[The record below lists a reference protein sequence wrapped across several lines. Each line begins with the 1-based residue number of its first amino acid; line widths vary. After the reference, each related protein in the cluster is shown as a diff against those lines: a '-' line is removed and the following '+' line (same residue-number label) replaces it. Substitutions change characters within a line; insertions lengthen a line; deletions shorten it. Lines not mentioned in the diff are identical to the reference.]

1 MISENTQ
8 EFNDSIDSSPT
19 ESGNV
24 DDQDTWLCCCV
35 LLITEL
41 SKCLTA
47 GVGTHQP
54 LQHRLSRAGLLGSMS
69 YQPWSVEQ
77 HQQHR
82 DSNQQSLPQSL
93 TKHENLRF

>member
-47 GVGTHQP
+47 GAPWCWYASTTSAQAE
-54 LQHRLSRAGLLGSMS
+54 LHRAAGFNVISTLECGATPATPAA
-69 YQPWSVEQ
+69 Q
-77 HQQHR
+77 R
-82 DSNQQSLPQSL
+82 
-93 TKHENLRF
+93 